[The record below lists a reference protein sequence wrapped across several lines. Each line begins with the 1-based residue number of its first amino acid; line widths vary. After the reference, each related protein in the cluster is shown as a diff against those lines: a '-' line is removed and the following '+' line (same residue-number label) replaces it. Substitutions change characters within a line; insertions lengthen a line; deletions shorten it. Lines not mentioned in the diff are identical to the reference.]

1 MCCFIVIL
9 FWPLY
14 KGLLHF
20 GYILSFL
27 HNVLLHFGSILSFLL
42 IIHLGFILALLLQIA
57 LLVHCGS
64 SIVVCGLFRRKK
76 TGKKPP
82 AAGPFQNK
90 PLCIGPTNQIS
101 LKWSHVSLECCCLL
115 SVGAGILKF

>member
-14 KGLLHF
+14 KGLFHF

-76 TGKKPP
+76 QGHVTSRRTLSKQTVVHRTDKP
-82 AAGPFQNK
+82 
-90 PLCIGPTNQIS
+90 NQF
-101 LKWSHVSLECCCLL
+101 KV
-115 SVGAGILKF
+115 VAR